1 MENSQPDF
9 SLFEDLRKKAILK
22 QEIYQKTLS
31 SFKIFK
37 SVMLELVT
45 AYQQKYNGNQPVI
58 PFEFRDRG
66 EFELE
71 LKFGGDVLIFMMHT
85 NIFEFPRLHEVMKTS
100 YIRDDKSRSYCGVIN
115 IYNFLADSFKYNRV
129 NDIGY
134 MIGRVFINRDMHYLI
149 EGKRELGMLYNNFTT
164 SVLDRDKIYNIISS
178 AIEYTINFDLLTPP
192 YDEVK
197 LVSVSEMQA
206 SLENMKLKTGKRLGF
221 RFQADPNEFGEEG

>member
-22 QEIYQKTLS
+22 QEVYQKTLS

-45 AYQQKYNGNQPVI
+45 EYQKKYNGNQPVI

-164 SVLDRDKIYNIISS
+164 AVLTRDKIFNIISS
-178 AIEYTINFDLLTPP
+178 SIEYTINFDLLTPP

-206 SLENMKLKTGKRLGF
+206 SLENMKLITGKRLGF
-221 RFQADPNEFGEEG
+221 RFQADPNEFKEEE